1 MVFPKSFAN
10 NMTGTRADY
19 QIINMKSKEA
29 GQINVEILPC
39 NSRGEIISDPNMLP
53 IINDPKT
60 DLLNK
65 TLNFMIKINEIK
77 GLDFRYEVRCSL
89 KLFYFH

>member
-10 NMTGTRADY
+10 NLMATKADY
-19 QIINMKSKEA
+19 QIINMRSKEA

-39 NSRGEIISDPNMLP
+39 NNRGEIINDPGLLP
-53 IINDPKT
+53 VINDPKT

-65 TLNFMIKINEIK
+65 TLNFMIRIIEVK
-77 GLDFRYEVRCSL
+77 GLEDRYEVKS
-89 KLFYFH
+89 FE